1 MSPAAVA
8 AQGLNFEEELTKGGI
23 RVVSTIASG
32 TAIFFITKAAMPSM
46 SSKLDLTTQN
56 AETLARAFRSITAE
70 PATVPLLAAAVLLL
84 GAALTLAVLAL
95 GADRR

>member
-1 MSPAAVA
+1 
-8 AQGLNFEEELTKGGI
+8 
-23 RVVSTIASG
+23 
-32 TAIFFITKAAMPSM
+32 M
-46 SSKLDLTTQN
+46 SSKLEKLDLTTQN

-70 PATVPLLAAAVLLL
+70 PATVPLLAAAVLL